1 MAEIIDFFWVK
12 SDRRIAAIEREQQEL
27 LRQVIEACER
37 SDRLPGPETFASLR
51 PDDYSLHCD
60 LRARPTFESEVV
72 EAPPGSLQAGA
83 LSRSVG
89 ESRPW
94 LQRTNLWR
102 R

>member
-51 PDDYSLHCD
+51 PDD
-60 LRARPTFESEVV
+60 
-72 EAPPGSLQAGA
+72 
-83 LSRSVG
+83 
-89 ESRPW
+89 
-94 LQRTNLWR
+94 
-102 R
+102 